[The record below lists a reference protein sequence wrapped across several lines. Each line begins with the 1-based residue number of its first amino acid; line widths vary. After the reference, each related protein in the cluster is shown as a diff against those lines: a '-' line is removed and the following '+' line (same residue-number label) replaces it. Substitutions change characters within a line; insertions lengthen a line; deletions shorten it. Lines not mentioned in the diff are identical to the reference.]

1 MVYCKVCPLTR
12 SMYLELSE
20 FLVIGEKKNKEV
32 APVQNITRMV
42 TKSRIDT
49 NSAALQAATKFGNDL

>member
-1 MVYCKVCPLTR
+1 
-12 SMYLELSE
+12 MYLELSE